1 MKVLIYRESWRTTAD
16 EDRRYYFAVALCCQ
30 GRALRLPSSRLRR
43 FAVFVPAFTRHART
57 ILTRLAFPN
66 SRMGPA
72 SSFTAIVISNI
83 LEIWLTA
90 AEVERMIPAMKIEEA
105 AARLEALG
113 NPTRLKIYRTLVRA
127 GHAGMPVG
135 RLQERLKIPA
145 STLSHHVKAL
155 VSVGL
160 ICQVREST
168 TLVCHAEYDTMRGLL
183 DFLVAECCADE
194 AECKED
200 RTAA

>member
-1 MKVLIYRESWRTTAD
+1 MV
-16 EDRRYYFAVALCCQ
+16 
-30 GRALRLPSSRLRR
+30 
-43 FAVFVPAFTRHART
+43 
-57 ILTRLAFPN
+57 
-66 SRMGPA
+66 
-72 SSFTAIVISNI
+72 
-83 LEIWLTA
+83 
-90 AEVERMIPAMKIEEA
+90 PAMKIEDA
-105 AARLEALG
+105 AVRLEALG

-127 GHAGMPVG
+127 GRAGMPVG

-160 ICQVREST
+160 ISQVREST
-168 TLVCHAEYDTMRGLL
+168 TLVCRAEYNTMQGLL

-194 AECKED
+194 KECKEA